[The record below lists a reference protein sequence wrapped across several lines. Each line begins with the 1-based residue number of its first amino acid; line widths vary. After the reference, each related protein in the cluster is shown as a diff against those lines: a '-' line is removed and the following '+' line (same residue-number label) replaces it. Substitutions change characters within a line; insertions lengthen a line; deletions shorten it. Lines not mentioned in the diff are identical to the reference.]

1 MNNYTYVSII
11 ALYCYIFLF
20 ISLSASKKTKL
31 IKAFMTLLMAMMFW
45 TGGSFFMRSMFGPSV
60 KFWYDISLLG
70 LCLVPYAFISF
81 VHEFLFNSPHK
92 KDTIWF
98 FLFVGLFIIN
108 ATTELLLPAP
118 EYTIRASGIPA
129 FYYTSNVYTYI
140 FYCFFLASIIYC
152 VSLII
157 KGFKENR
164 NQVIR
169 LMPMFAGIACLIFG
183 NTCVMLGWFAGFP
196 IDIVA
201 GVINAICMF
210 YTLYKRR
217 LFRLNLLV
225 SRRSSYVIAGMLSII
240 LFANL
245 VGTFQNILFE
255 HFGLIT
261 KNYYVLV
268 IAVAFTI
275 VTAIIY
281 TMLKKFIDAIFIKE
295 EIQQSDSLKEFSN
308 YVSKTLQVNE
318 IVGAMGEIILKCVET
333 KQVYICL
340 LDDNGDYSIE
350 YSSSPLRKNNYII
363 NHENPVVIKLMNND
377 DMIFYSEFRH
387 SINYRSMW
395 DSEKQLFEN
404 LNIEGIIPV
413 KQEQLIGMI
422 LLAPKPR
429 RSGYSYGEISFLSS
443 VASISAIALINSKM
457 YETVYNEAR
466 SDELTGLLNRKY
478 FYEALN
484 NEYEKLGERQLS
496 LILVSVDDVRLYNQ
510 LYGNKE
516 GDIVLINVARI
527 MDDYVNTQGYTA
539 RLGGKEFGIILPN
552 YGPLEAKDLAEN
564 IREQI
569 MNMNKRDSDYTLKV
583 VTASFGISSI
593 PVSANTI
600 KQLLDYADQ
609 ALYQS
614 KRHGKNRVSVY
625 NAGVVESTSGV
636 TIVDA
641 HREKQN
647 IYLEYAPTIYALT
660 AAIDAKDHYTFTHSE
675 NVAYYATKLAI
686 GCGYDS
692 ELVEIINEAALL
704 HDIGKIGISENILK
718 KSSKLSDEE
727 YQIMQS
733 HVEASVNII
742 RHLPSLDY
750 VIPIVLT
757 HHERYDGRGY
767 PRRISGEDI
776 PAGGRIMA
784 IADSFDAMTSRRSYK
799 EPYSL
804 EYALNELKRNRG
816 LQFDPDL
823 VDKFIELINS
833 GIIEVRGNQNNE

>member
-1 MNNYTYVSII
+1 
-11 ALYCYIFLF
+11 
-20 ISLSASKKTKL
+20 
-31 IKAFMTLLMAMMFW
+31 
-45 TGGSFFMRSMFGPSV
+45 MRSMFGPSV

-429 RSGYSYGEISFLSS
+429 RSGYSYGEISFLS
-443 VASISAIALINSKM
+443 
-457 YETVYNEAR
+457 TVYNEAR

-718 KSSKLSDEE
+718 KTSKLSDEE